1 MPTPYEF
8 GLHVGTYT
16 KTAAEKSA
24 RGILA
29 DMALYSNPF
38 TGVPTAAYDTYNHL
52 RNGRYMGALGSV
64 AAGGFSALGG
74 GMVGAGI
81 KGLGGTALRA
91 GTRLGTQT
99 ALGSGLATAG
109 QALRTGSR
117 AFAAAGGGGMAAN
130 AQNVVSRG
138 IQKVLPVRAG
148 ATFGRAPV
156 QATANFIAKKP
167 FEVGAMFHHSDHMP
181 RPQLAR

>member
-1 MPTPYEF
+1 MTTPYEF
-8 GLHVGTYT
+8 GLQVGAYT

-29 DMALYSNPF
+29 DLALYSNPY

-64 AAGGFSALGG
+64 AAGGASFIGGGALSGGLKSLGGAALRAGSRVGAGTALGG
-74 GMVGAGI
+74 GLATVGRGLATGGKALAAAGNVGAG
-81 KGLGGTALRA
+81 
-91 GTRLGTQT
+91 
-99 ALGSGLATAG
+99 
-109 QALRTGSR
+109 
-117 AFAAAGGGGMAAN
+117 MNN
-130 AQNVVSRG
+130 AISQG

-148 ATFGRAPV
+148 ATFGRAPI
-156 QATANFIAKKP
+156 QAATNFVAKNP
-167 FEVGAMFHHSDHMP
+167 LEFGAMLHHSDHAP